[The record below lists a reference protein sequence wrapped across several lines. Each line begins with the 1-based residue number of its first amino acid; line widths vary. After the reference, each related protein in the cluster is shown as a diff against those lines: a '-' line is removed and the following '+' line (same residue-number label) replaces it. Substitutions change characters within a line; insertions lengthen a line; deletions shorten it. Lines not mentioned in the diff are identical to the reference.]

1 MGISAGPTIIDDGLV
16 IILDAN
22 DKNSYPGTGN
32 IWYDLSGNGNNAT
45 LINSPTWNSSGYFIF
60 DGTNDNASITFQ
72 SSSMSAWANEQT
84 IIIWTYHNFTTE
96 RRNIWNQSYGGY
108 GTWTHES
115 GDNINGFY
123 GDAGLDNQPYTAL
136 NSGTTS
142 RNVWNMLAMTRN
154 TTNAYWY
161 QNAVLLNS
169 MVNPY
174 SSLTATTANISIGY
188 GYTGV
193 YWQGNIRLIQCY
205 NRLLTASEISYNY
218 NTAIKRFNL

>member
-1 MGISAGPTIIDDGLV
+1 MGITAGPSIIDDGLV

-32 IWYDLSGNGNNAT
+32 VWYDLSGNDNHAT
-45 LINSPTWNSSGYFIF
+45 LVNSPIWDSSGYFTF
-60 DGTNDNASITFQ
+60 DGVNDYASINFQ
-72 SSSMSAWANEQT
+72 SSSMSDWANQQT
-84 IIIWTYHNFTTE
+84 ITIWTYHNFTTS

-115 GDNINGFY
+115 GENINGYY
-123 GDAGLDNQPYTAL
+123 GDAGFDNPPYTSL
-136 NSGTTS
+136 NSGTTTRS
-142 RNVWNMLAMTRN
+142 VWNMLTMTRN

-161 QNAVLLNS
+161 QNGTLFNS
-169 MVNPY
+169 MSHGY
-174 SSLTATTANISIGY
+174 GTLTTTTNNITIGY

-205 NRLLTASEISYNY
+205 NRLLTPSEISYNY
-218 NTAIKRFNL
+218 NTARKRFNL

>member
-1 MGISAGPTIIDDGLV
+1 MGITAGPSIIDDGLV
-16 IILDAN
+16 IILDAA
-22 DKNSYPGTGN
+22 DKNSYPGSGTT
-32 IWYDLSGNGNNAT
+32 WADLSGNGNNAT

-60 DGTNDNASITFQ
+60 DGTNDHASITFQ

-84 IIIWTYHNFTTE
+84 IIVWTYHNFTTE
-96 RRNIWNQSYGGY
+96 RRNIWNQAYGGY

-115 GDNINGFY
+115 GENINSYY
-123 GDAGLDNQPYTAL
+123 GDAGIDNQPYTSL
-136 NSGTTS
+136 NSGTTL

-169 MVNPY
+169 MANPY
-174 SSLTATTANISIGY
+174 SSLTTTTANITIGV
-188 GYTGV
+188 GYTSV